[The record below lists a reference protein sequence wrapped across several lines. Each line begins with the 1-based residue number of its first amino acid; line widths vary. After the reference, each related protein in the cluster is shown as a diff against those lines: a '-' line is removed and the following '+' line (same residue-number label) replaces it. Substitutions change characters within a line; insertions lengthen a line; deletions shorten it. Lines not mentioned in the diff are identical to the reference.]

1 MWGCDAPLVMLGID
15 QHLHY
20 NQALINVLW
29 ISLWYPA
36 FFLGGY
42 WECKPF
48 FPKEKA
54 NTMAGK
60 VTFVDL
66 WR

>member
-1 MWGCDAPLVMLGID
+1 MSCGFPCGSPG
-15 QHLHY
+15 
-20 NQALINVLW
+20 
-29 ISLWYPA
+29 

-48 FPKEKA
+48 FPKEKT